1 MSAAGFR
8 CAADLI
14 ATLTLQYRELKPAT
28 HEGRS
33 NIAYVRLMQA
43 PYLCNELRV
52 LVLAALRVLEVPQEV
67 VHLGA
72 QHLGVDGGAP
82 DDGGG
87 AGGSGGSVTRLNLR
101 EGLIQE
107 DGLGCENE
115 VMCPGEQGGVLVGS
129 SA

>member
-1 MSAAGFR
+1 
-8 CAADLI
+8 
-14 ATLTLQYRELKPAT
+14 
-28 HEGRS
+28 
-33 NIAYVRLMQA
+33 MQA

-87 AGGSGGSVTRLNLR
+87 AGGSGGGITRLDLSS
-101 EGLIQE
+101 GWDIQ
-107 DGLGCENE
+107 LGISCETK
-115 VMCPGEQGGVLVGS
+115 VTCPM
-129 SA
+129 